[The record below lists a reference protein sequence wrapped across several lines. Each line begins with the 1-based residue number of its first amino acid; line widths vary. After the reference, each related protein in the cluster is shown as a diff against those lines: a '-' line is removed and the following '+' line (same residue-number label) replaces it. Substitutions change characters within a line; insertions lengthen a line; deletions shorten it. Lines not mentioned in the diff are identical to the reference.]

1 MKTETITKSNNLTLD
16 FLLTDNQS
24 GSLNQ
29 VKPTGILDLFQT
41 IAGAHAAVLGV
52 SMTDLMK
59 NGKCW
64 VLESVQ
70 YDVIKPADPHERVY
84 VETRFQIPGKLFYV
98 RDYVIKNADGEVLV
112 KGLSRWLVI
121 EVATRRPVLNAI
133 DYGCEGVA
141 EDQFAT
147 HSKIRTNF
155 DGSVTLGNYQVRCS
169 ETDIVGHLNN
179 TRYAD
184 IIFDFFPKALKSLQ
198 IDYVK
203 ECKVGERLEIKSVQ
217 DAGLTF
223 VEGSVFG
230 ERRFVAKLQF

>member
-98 RDYVIKNADGEVLV
+98 RDYVIKSANGEV
-112 KGLSRWLVI
+112 
-121 EVATRRPVLNAI
+121 
-133 DYGCEGVA
+133 
-141 EDQFAT
+141 
-147 HSKIRTNF
+147 
-155 DGSVTLGNYQVRCS
+155 
-169 ETDIVGHLNN
+169 
-179 TRYAD
+179 
-184 IIFDFFPKALKSLQ
+184 
-198 IDYVK
+198 
-203 ECKVGERLEIKSVQ
+203 LEIKSVQ
-217 DAGLTF
+217 DGEFTF